1 MSSVNLIDLIQ
12 SSGGIALNELSMRAS
27 ESPEELL
34 RRLEELRKNGD
45 IKISGPRSSN
55 LTEVTPEEVPQL
67 SDTVVE
73 LSRSSLRRMFAN

>member
-34 RRLEELRKNGD
+34 R
-45 IKISGPRSSN
+45 
-55 LTEVTPEEVPQL
+55 
-67 SDTVVE
+67 
-73 LSRSSLRRMFAN
+73 